1 MELLRAA
8 TLGPVAAAAAWG
20 RWIATH
26 VVDEASDRS
35 VGLLAAV
42 GANVPD
48 EALGD
53 EAGRLRGLRRRS
65 WTDTQVRL
73 AGAAGALDVL
83 REVGITPIVTG
94 GAALVTATA
103 AAPGTRPLG
112 AIDLVLGDPL
122 GDTPTDTPIDE
133 CTPTDERAPG
143 GTPGPPSISARAVP
157 VSGTDDALIDALAA
171 LGAAGWA
178 RVRPVDSPFDH
189 IVDVVDPAGRRIRLH
204 RWVLFPRLAAVP
216 ERARTQRAVS
226 HEVAGRTVR
235 RFRLADELV
244 ATVLSGLLN
253 PPVALLRWPLAVIDL
268 AHAGAGESEADV
280 FWREVVASATD
291 LGAGPLLSDAF
302 ALCRID
308 LDAPISADV
317 VDELAATR
325 CDPEL
330 RRSWALRRRGVAP
343 ERRVMRYRRIAH
355 EAGAAPTPW
364 GYARARTAAVRATG
378 LRPAIRA
385 RVERATTLVSERRRD

>member
-8 TLGPVAAAAAWG
+8 TLGPVAATAAWR

-26 VVDEASDRS
+26 DVDDASDRS

-42 GANVPD
+42 GANVPV

-73 AGAAGALDVL
+73 AAAAGALDVL
-83 REVGITPIVTG
+83 GGAGITPIVTG
-94 GAALVTATA
+94 GAALVTVTGAD
-103 AAPGTRPLG
+103 PGTRPLG
-112 AIDLVLGDPL
+112 AIDLVLGD
-122 GDTPTDTPIDE
+122 TPTD
-133 CTPTDERAPG
+133 TPTDERAPSG
-143 GTPGPPSISARAVP
+143 IPNPLPISARAVP
-157 VSGTDDALIDALAA
+157 ISGTDDALIVALSA
-171 LGAAGWA
+171 LGSAGWSQI
-178 RVRPVDSPFDH
+178 RPVDSPFDH

-216 ERARTQRAVS
+216 ERAWAKRAVP

-244 ATVLSGLLN
+244 LAVLSGLLD
-253 PPVALLRWPLAVIDL
+253 PPVAMLRWPLAVLDL
-268 AHAGAGESEADV
+268 AHAGVGESDADV
-280 FWREVVASATD
+280 FWRELVASAAD

-302 ALCRID
+302 ATCRTD
-308 LDAPISADV
+308 LDAPIPAQVVEELSASPY
-317 VDELAATR
+317 
-325 CDPEL
+325 DPEL

-343 ERRVMRYRRIAH
+343 ERRVLRYRRIAY
-355 EAGAAPTPW
+355 ESGAAPTPW

-378 LRPAIRA
+378 LRTAIRA